1 AHLYDINPV
10 GVLSMALASTLG
22 ILAYLGWFGTAASQL
37 SHFLSLGICFVCVP
51 FIAWV
56 TRGRYYLAR
65 RSTLPLIDVEAGGAT
80 CCICETRFDTEDM
93 SYCPAY
99 QGAICSL
106 CCTLDSRCIDSCKP
120 EGRFSEQLK
129 TLLRPV
135 LPQQLLPLL
144 HSRLAQFLGILVVAN
159 LMIAVLLSLIHYKMQ
174 PVTPDQEQVLQS
186 TLVAVFF
193 MFLIV
198 SGVIAWLFLL
208 THESRMVAQQES
220 SRQTQRLMQ
229 EIEAHKE
236 TDLQLQKAKEL
247 AERANSAKTRYLT
260 GISHEL
266 RTPLQAMVGYAQLL
280 CRRPDMPPQHHNAL
294 QIIRRSGEYLADLIE
309 GLLDISKIEAGR
321 LEIYRNRISFPE
333 LIAQMEMLFREQAL
347 AKGISFRCHV
357 HNTLPRTVIAD
368 EKRLRQIL
376 INLLSN
382 AIKYTER
389 GSVDFHVRY
398 RNQVAEFTVVDT

>member
-1 AHLYDINPV
+1 
-10 GVLSMALASTLG
+10 STLG
-22 ILAYLGWFGTAASQL
+22 ILAYLGWFGATASQL
-37 SHFLSLGICFVCVP
+37 SHFLSLGICFISVP
-51 FIAWV
+51 FVAWI

-65 RSTLPLIDVEAGGAT
+65 RSTLPLHDLDAGGAT
-80 CCICETRFDTEDM
+80 CCICETRFDAEDM

-106 CCTLDSRCIDSCKP
+106 CCTLDSRCMDSCKP

-144 HSRLAQFLGILVVAN
+144 NSRLAQFLGILVVAN
-159 LMIAVLLSLIHYKMQ
+159 LLIAMLMSLIHYRMQ
-174 PVTPDQEQVLQS
+174 PVTPDQEQLLQS
-186 TLVAVFF
+186 TLFAVFF
-193 MFLIV
+193 LFLIV
-198 SGVIAWLFLL
+198 SGVIPWLFLL

-220 SRQTQRLMQ
+220 SRQTERLMR

-280 CRRPDMPPQHHNAL
+280 CRRPDMPTQHHNAL

-309 GLLDISKIEAGR
+309 GLLDISKIEAG
-321 LEIYRNRISFPE
+321 
-333 LIAQMEMLFREQAL
+333 
-347 AKGISFRCHV
+347 
-357 HNTLPRTVIAD
+357 
-368 EKRLRQIL
+368 
-376 INLLSN
+376 
-382 AIKYTER
+382 
-389 GSVDFHVRY
+389 
-398 RNQVAEFTVVDT
+398 